1 MTLQDLKDAPV
12 LLVVLLA
19 MSAVFCYLMLG
30 WGIEKVLG
38 LVGLGGG
45 AAVAL
50 KEKSKK
56 NKIIADEHMEL
67 SNADGYK
74 AVQEMEKADKLH
86 IATQELARG
95 IHGRDEPV
103 APGKK
108 RKTFHAK

>member
-1 MTLQDLKDAPV
+1 MTLQDIKDSPV
-12 LLVVLLA
+12 VLVVLLA
-19 MSAVFCYLMLG
+19 MGAVFCYLMLG
-30 WGIEKVLG
+30 WGMEKVLS

-67 SNADGYK
+67 SNADAYK
-74 AVQEMEKADKLH
+74 AVQEMEKADKVH
-86 IATQELARG
+86 ADIKELARG